1 MIEEQ
6 IAKELYDQ
14 QCKTHY
20 YHEGTWYPKALETR
34 YDEDERR
41 RERVE
46 AALKRFEEHFKSDG
60 KAKTAEGEVMADRAQ
75 RIWAKAWMT
84 RLLRVGRP
92 RIIDRSEK

>member
-1 MIEEQ
+1 MEQ
-6 IAKELYDQ
+6 EIKDELYEQ

-46 AALKRFEEHFKSDG
+46 AALKRFEEHFKPDG
-60 KAKTAEGEVMADRAQ
+60 EAKTIEGEVMAARAQ
-75 RIWAKAWMT
+75 RVWAKGWMS
-84 RLLRVGRP
+84 RILKIGRP